1 MPHYSALAL
10 WQERIFVVSEE
21 QVYAPDQLKKG
32 HPKAFKIAGVLVA
45 ISLVLM
51 VWGNHRGHIEDIY
64 LIGTA
69 ALIIG
74 AIVADSVMRRNG
86 LKK

>member
-1 MPHYSALAL
+1 MADEPV
-10 WQERIFVVSEE
+10 I
-21 QVYAPDQLKKG
+21 APDQLKPG
-32 HPKAFKIAGVLVA
+32 HPKAFKIAGVLTM

-51 VWGNHRGHIEDIY
+51 VLGNHHGNVENIY

-69 ALIIG
+69 ALIGVLI
-74 AIVADSVMRRNG
+74 AADTVMRRNG